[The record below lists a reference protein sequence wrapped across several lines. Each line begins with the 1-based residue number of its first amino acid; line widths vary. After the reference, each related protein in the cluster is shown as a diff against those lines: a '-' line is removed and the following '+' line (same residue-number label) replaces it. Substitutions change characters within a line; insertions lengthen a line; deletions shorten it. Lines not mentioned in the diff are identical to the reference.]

1 MATSVVQF
9 RVDDELKN
17 KFVEIYADLGLDLP
31 SAMRMFM
38 KRSVMTKGIPFE
50 TVLPDVRYESEEA
63 LDYAD
68 RVAEEDTMRYSHREV
83 FSKIRKKINGK

>member
-9 RVDDELKN
+9 RVDEDLKN
-17 KFVEIYADLGLDLP
+17 KFVEIYANLGLDLP

-38 KRSVMTKGIPFE
+38 KRSVMIKGIPFGM
-50 TVLPDVRYESEEA
+50 VLPNLKYESEEA

-68 RVAEEDTMRYSHREV
+68 RVAEEDITRYSHKEV
-83 FSKIRKKINGK
+83 FDKIRKKVNG